1 MGNKA
6 VLSGVT
12 VTWHEAKHPKLN
24 VKDGPHNKHDIPRSQ
39 NNDDEFT
46 PSRIVVD
53 LKLDLG
59 NTNVTEVVLDDVH
72 VQIAYTSAEAS
83 VKPTVGW
90 WNGKK
95 WVKFKDVT
103 FANNLIDVTLP
114 SPWPTD
120 PPIGAYP

>member
-1 MGNKA
+1 MSSKP

-12 VTWHEAKHPKLN
+12 VTWDDSKHAKVN
-24 VKDGPHNKHDIPRSQ
+24 VKDGPCDKTHIPQSAE
-39 NNDDEFT
+39 DEFT
-46 PSRIVVD
+46 PGRIVVD

-59 NTNVTEVVLDDVH
+59 DDTVETVALSDVH
-72 VQIAYTSAEAS
+72 VQIAYNVAG
-83 VKPTVGW
+83 VDKPVAGW

-95 WVKFKDVT
+95 WVKFKQMT

-120 PPIGAYP
+120 PAIGVYP